1 MAGRKRKPTA
11 MLKAS
16 GTFRDDRHGNK
27 LEAIGRPTLPSYQ
40 NSEEAFKWLVD
51 QLDDLG
57 VVAETDAMALQM
69 LADAWEDY
77 CAARAVVKSQGPT
90 YITNNVNGDEV
101 YKTRPELQMM
111 QDAWNRIK
119 KMLPEFGLT
128 ASARAKLNTPEKVE
142 TLDDLL
148 NG

>member
-1 MAGRKRKPTA
+1 
-11 MLKAS
+11 
-16 GTFRDDRHGNK
+16 
-27 LEAIGRPTLPSYQ
+27 
-40 NSEEAFKWLVD
+40 
-51 QLDDLG
+51 
-57 VVAETDAMALQM
+57 
-69 LADAWEDY
+69 
-77 CAARAVVKSQGPT
+77 
-90 YITNNVNGDEV
+90 
-101 YKTRPELQMM
+101 MM